1 MLGVSLSSFNGL
13 STVTTKYVIK
23 INEFPSFGFC
33 SDNILVIVLC
43 AIGMWINSAVTTLYI
58 FKTYDKSNAFV
69 KNKYKSNCFFLREEI
84 LKLFAGIAQHSCHP
98 WPCVGAADE

>member
-43 AIGMWINSAVTTLYI
+43 AIGM
-58 FKTYDKSNAFV
+58 
-69 KNKYKSNCFFLREEI
+69 
-84 LKLFAGIAQHSCHP
+84 
-98 WPCVGAADE
+98 